1 VSAGNGKVDLA
12 CGCKINGELETEV
25 LMHAATTAVDS
36 TEANLEYGEIVR
48 AVREGVLSDERV
60 RELGQLL
67 ADPKPLRRMEDDIT
81 VAKLVGI
88 GVQI

>member
-1 VSAGNGKVDLA
+1 
-12 CGCKINGELETEV
+12 
-25 LMHAATTAVDS
+25 MHAATIAVDS
-36 TEANLEYGEIVR
+36 IEANRGYGEIVR

-67 ADPKPLRRMEDDIT
+67 ADPKPLRPMEDDIA

-88 GVQI
+88 GAQDLAAVTKLLARTRHQ